1 MIYQGSARCICDAH
15 GFLTAMQVQTFLRL
29 SNHAQMENNEE
40 ERTTEP
46 SSTKIQLVVTRGMP
60 VESILKGFC
69 STMFV
74 NFMSW
79 NRAYSV
85 FPLATFIQYKG
96 YQLGA
101 RFSRSPSLL
110 NELSL
115 RGWNMQKLMWLEEKR
130 LNHPIRTYRRI
141 GDGFTWTIPFD
152 TKNIQWSKIPD
163 YVLEYACFQMHS
175 RQDRRP
181 IAYQISTTEFI
192 DQDLKFRYL
201 SNFNMLWFLREKVS
215 ILIEP
220 REMDP
225 SARPVVHAGRID
237 NGERSWLYRIE
248 GSGQWESRTSRD
260 AEFPDWCREWER
272 QFKDNWN
279 TFPESY
285 EGELLKPL
293 DS

>member
-1 MIYQGSARCICDAH
+1 
-15 GFLTAMQVQTFLRL
+15 MQVQTFLRL
-29 SNHAQMENNEE
+29 SNHAQIENNEE

-46 SSTKIQLVVTRGMP
+46 SSTKIQLVVTQGMP

-85 FPLATFIQYKG
+85 FPLSTFIQYKG
-96 YQLGA
+96 YQLGGP
-101 RFSRSPSLL
+101 FSRSPSLL
-110 NELSL
+110 NEYSL

-152 TKNIQWSKIPD
+152 TKSVQWSKIPD

-175 RQDRRP
+175 RQDMGP

-192 DQDLKFRYL
+192 DQDLKYRYL
-201 SNFNMLWFLREKVS
+201 SNFNMLWFLREKVDCS
-215 ILIEP
+215 MLIEP

-225 SARPVVHAGRID
+225 SARPVVYAGRID
-237 NGERSWLYRIE
+237 NGERSWQYRIV

-272 QFKDNWN
+272 QFKENWN
-279 TFPESY
+279 FFPEFY
-285 EGELLKPL
+285 EGESLKPL